1 MGRLR
6 FDTRT
11 KKPKLYGLLI
21 ETVIVLIAILI
32 LYRIPGCLQVS
43 AVLIKLYLIT
53 VVIHLFAGWVR
64 QIQYNPY
71 SYNTLLYFGF
81 GLFALSLLITMV
93 PGRLVYP
100 ELHQTEIDGYLSI
113 ASRLMGSAKNYM
125 LISSPFILLFSVA
138 LVVSNIALIR
148 HEGKRLVNLLGILLA
163 VLMVG
168 GELFLWKV
176 DYYVSGSQREV
187 MIHELITNTFACFYL
202 YFLCMLFGAM
212 AATLLTARYEPDYD
226 KDYMIILGCGIR
238 KDGTPTPLLKG
249 RIDRAIAFAEKQ
261 KEQTGKDLIFVPSGG
276 QGPDEV
282 VSESACMK
290 QYLLDHGVPEERILM
305 EDQSDSTFQ
314 NMKFS
319 KEKILSQGE
328 MGKVAFSTTRYHVFR
343 GGLHARRVKMKAQ
356 GIGSGTKWYF
366 WPNAWVREFV
376 GLLTDHRVKQLTV
389 FFCTLLIYVLLT
401 LYTYMG

>member
-1 MGRLR
+1 MSRLR

-11 KKPKLYGLLI
+11 KKPNLYGLLI
-21 ETVIVLIAILI
+21 ETFVVLIAVLI
-32 LYRIPGCLQVS
+32 LYRIPGGSRVASVLLQF
-43 AVLIKLYLIT
+43 YFIT

-64 QIQYNPY
+64 QIRYNPY
-71 SYNTLLYFGF
+71 SYNTIFYFGF
-81 GLFALSLLITMV
+81 GLFFLSLLLTVV
-93 PGRLVYP
+93 PAPFEYIS
-100 ELHQTEIDGYLSI
+100 EMQTEQEAYRHL
-113 ASRLMGSAKNYM
+113 ASLLMGSAKTYM
-125 LISSPFILLFSVA
+125 LLSFPFILLFSLA

-163 VLMVG
+163 ILMVG
-168 GELFLWKV
+168 GELFLWRV
-176 DYYVSGSQREV
+176 DYYATGSQREV
-187 MIHELITNTFACFYL
+187 MIHDLITNTFACFYL

-249 RIDRAIAFAEKQ
+249 RIDRALEFAENQ

-276 QGPDEV
+276 QGSDEV
-282 VSESACMK
+282 ISESACMK
-290 QYLLDHGVPEERILM
+290 QYLMEHGVPEERILM

-319 KEKILSQGE
+319 KEKILSQGDP
-328 MGKVAFSTTRYHVFR
+328 GNVAFSTTRYHVFR
-343 GGLHARRVKMKAQ
+343 GGLYARRVNMKAQ
-356 GIGSGTKWYF
+356 GVGSGTKWYF

-376 GLLTDHRVKQLTV
+376 GLLTDHRVKQITIFLSMV
-389 FFCTLLIYVLLT
+389 LVYVLLT
-401 LYTYMG
+401 LYNYH

>member
-1 MGRLR
+1 MSRLR

-11 KKPKLYGLLI
+11 KKPNLYGLLI
-21 ETVIVLIAILI
+21 ETFVVLIAVLI
-32 LYRIPGCLQVS
+32 LYRIPGGSRVASVLLQF
-43 AVLIKLYLIT
+43 YFIT

-64 QIQYNPY
+64 QIRYNPY
-71 SYNTLLYFGF
+71 SYNTIFYFGF
-81 GLFALSLLITMV
+81 GLFSLSLLLTVV
-93 PGRLVYP
+93 PAPFEYIS
-100 ELHQTEIDGYLSI
+100 EMQTEQEAYRHL
-113 ASRLMGSAKNYM
+113 ASLLMGSAKTYM
-125 LISSPFILLFSVA
+125 LLSFPFILLFSLA

-163 VLMVG
+163 ILMVG
-168 GELFLWKV
+168 GELFLWRV
-176 DYYVSGSQREV
+176 DYYATGSQREV
-187 MIHELITNTFACFYL
+187 MIHDLITNTFACFYL

-249 RIDRAIAFAEKQ
+249 RIDRALEFAENQ

-276 QGPDEV
+276 QGSDEV
-282 VSESACMK
+282 ISESACMK
-290 QYLLDHGVPEERILM
+290 QYLMEHGVPEERILM

-319 KEKILSQGE
+319 KEKILSQGDP
-328 MGKVAFSTTRYHVFR
+328 GNVAFSTTRYHVFR
-343 GGLHARRVKMKAQ
+343 GGLHARRVNMKAQ
-356 GIGSGTKWYF
+356 GVGSGTKWYF

-376 GLLTDHRVKQLTV
+376 GLLTDHRVKQITIFLSMV
-389 FFCTLLIYVLLT
+389 LVYVLLT
-401 LYTYMG
+401 LYNYH

>member
-1 MGRLR
+1 MSRLR

-21 ETVIVLIAILI
+21 ETIVVLIAILI
-32 LYRIPGCLQVS
+32 LYRIPGCIQVT
-43 AVLIKLYLIT
+43 AILLKLYLIT
-53 VVIHLFAGWVR
+53 VVVHLFAGWVR

-81 GLFALSLLITMV
+81 GLFFLSLLITVV
-93 PGRLVYP
+93 PARLVYP
-100 ELHQTEIDGYLSI
+100 GQQTEFDSYLSI
-113 ASRLMGSAKNYM
+113 ASILMGSAKTYM
-125 LISSPFILLFSVA
+125 LMSYPFILLFSLA

-163 VLMVG
+163 ILMVG

-187 MIHELITNTFACFYL
+187 MIHDLITNTFACFYL

-249 RIDRAIAFAEKQ
+249 RIDRALAFAEKQ
-261 KEQTGKDLIFVPSGG
+261 KEMTGKDLIFVPSGG
-276 QGPDEV
+276 QGSDEV
-282 VSESACMK
+282 ISESACMK
-290 QYLLDHGVPEERILM
+290 QYLLEHGVPEERILM

-319 KEKILSQGE
+319 KEKILSQGDL
-328 MGKVAFSTTRYHVFR
+328 GKAAFSTTRYHVFR

-376 GLLTDHRVKQLTV
+376 GLLTDHRVKQLIV
-389 FFCTLLIYVLLT
+389 FLSMVLVYILLT
-401 LYTYMG
+401 LFNYQ